1 MLDEAKQQVLSERL
15 GRDESEKRCG
25 GSHEEYVAMA
35 NRLADHFN
43 VPKAQLIED

>member
-1 MLDEAKQQVLSERL
+1 MDDRDEAVRH
-15 GRDESEKRCG
+15 CG
-25 GSHEEYVAMA
+25 GSHEEYAAMA